1 MAAGGSDRRGGGD
14 RHEWCLVTDTAGH
27 VDELWA
33 PAKLTLSLRV
43 TGVRPDGYH
52 LLESEMVTVDLGDSL
67 VLVEGDRLT
76 ISTDAGPYGKAGT
89 AGWATRSIPTGPDNL
104 VRRALAA
111 TGRKAAVHLVKRVP
125 PGAGLGG
132 GSADAAAILR
142 WAGHTDVTLAAGLGA
157 DVPFCLSGGRALVR
171 GIGEVIEP
179 LPYEDRSFLLLLL
192 PLGVDTAA
200 VYRAWDDLVDKGEV
214 AAPWPG
220 TAARTDTDVNDLEA
234 PALVVEPGL
243 GPWRTLLGEVTGQRP
258 RMAGSGSTF
267 FVEGTPESCG
277 LGDRRTLTL
286 GGQRGLLVPVR
297 TTPPI
302 T

>member
-1 MAAGGSDRRGGGD
+1 MAARRSDGRSGGD
-14 RHEWCLVTDTAGH
+14 RREGCLVTDAAGH

-52 LLESEMVTVDLGDSL
+52 LLESEMATVDLGDTL
-67 VLVEGDRLT
+67 VLEEGDRLT
-76 ISTDAGPYGKAGT
+76 ISTDAGPYGQAAA
-89 AGWATRSIPTGPDNL
+89 AGWATRPIPTGPDNL

-132 GSADAAAILR
+132 GSADAAAVLR
-142 WAGHTDVTLAAGLGA
+142 WAGRTDVTLAAGLGA
-157 DVPFCLSGGRALVR
+157 DVPFCLTGGRALVR
-171 GIGEVIEP
+171 GIGEVLEP
-179 LPYEDRSFLLLLL
+179 LPYKDRSFLLLLL
-192 PLGVDTAA
+192 PFGVDTAA
-200 VYRAWDDLVDKGEV
+200 VYRAWDDLVDQGV
-214 AAPWPG
+214 VPAPWPG
-220 TAARTDTDVNDLEA
+220 AAPRTDIDVNDLEA

-243 GPWRTLLGEVTGQRP
+243 GPWRSLLGDVTGRRP

-286 GGQRGLLVPVR
+286 GGQKAQLVPVR